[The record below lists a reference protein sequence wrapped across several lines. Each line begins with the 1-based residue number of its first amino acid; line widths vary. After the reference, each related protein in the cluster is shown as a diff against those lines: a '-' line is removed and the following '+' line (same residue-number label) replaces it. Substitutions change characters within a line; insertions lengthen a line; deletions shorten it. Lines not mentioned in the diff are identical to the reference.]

1 MNKVTVVAI
10 VVILALFGGLFAWS
24 SINNQKPEIDLSKYD
39 SSKLIKGD
47 DNNGGIDDHVRGG
60 DINDMKILVVEY
72 ADLQCP
78 GCAAAMP
85 YIHKLYEK
93 YGDRVGFVYRNFP
106 ITGHQNARAAS
117 AAAESAGFQGK
128 YWEMVEIIYANRAE
142 WISEAGDKRTQ
153 VFVDLFKDI
162 APEGDLDK
170 FRSDMGNPNIEK
182 KVNFD
187 YSLGRHKDNVSA
199 TPAFYINGKAVDITK
214 AETTKDLS
222 NAVEDAI
229 IEALKA
235 AGLDTTPLPVDVSN
249 EE

>member
-10 VVILALFGGLFAWS
+10 VVILALFGGLVAWS
-24 SINNQKPEIDLSKYD
+24 SLKNQGMDLSAYD

-47 DNNGGIDDHVRGG
+47 DKNGGIDDHVRGG
-60 DINDMKILVVEY
+60 NVDDMKVLVVEY

-106 ITGHQNARAAS
+106 ITGHQNARAAA

-128 YWEMVEIIYANRAE
+128 YWEMIEAIYANRAE
-142 WISEAGDKRTQ
+142 WLAEAGDKRTQ
-153 VFVDLFKDI
+153 VFVDIFKDV
-162 APEGDLDK
+162 APEGDIEK
-170 FRSDMGNPNIEK
+170 FRSDMGNPKIEE

-187 YSLGRHKDNVSA
+187 YNLGRYKDNITA
-199 TPAFYINGKAVDITK
+199 TPAFYINGKAIDISK
-214 AETTKDLS
+214 ADTTPELS
-222 NAVEDAI
+222 KAVESAI
-229 IEALKA
+229 KEALKA
-235 AGLDTTPLPVDVSN
+235 AGLSTDPLPVDTSDL

>member
-10 VVILALFGGLFAWS
+10 VVILALLGGLFAWTSLNKQEPVVDVS
-24 SINNQKPEIDLSKYD
+24 SYD

-47 DNNGGIDDHVRGG
+47 DKNGGIDDHVRGTTE
-60 DINDMKILVVEY
+60 DPKVLVVEY

-85 YIHKLYEK
+85 HIHKLYEK

-128 YWEMVEIIYANRAE
+128 YWEMVETIYANRAE
-142 WISEAGDKRTQ
+142 WISEVGDKRTN
-153 VFVDLFKDI
+153 VFVDLFKNI
-162 APEGDLDK
+162 APEGDLEK
-170 FRSDMGNPNIEK
+170 FRSDMSNPNIEK

-187 YSLGRHKDNVSA
+187 YSLGREVDKVTA
-199 TPAFYINGKAVDITK
+199 TPAFYINGKVVEIGSA
-214 AETTKDLS
+214 ATTTDMVALIEEAIKSALEE
-222 NAVEDAI
+222 AGIDA
-229 IEALKA
+229 
-235 AGLDTTPLPVDVSN
+235 TPLPVS
-249 EE
+249 E

>member
-10 VVILALFGGLFAWS
+10 VVILALFGGLIAWS
-24 SINNQKPEIDLSKYD
+24 SLNNQQSIDLSAYD

-47 DNNGGIDDHVRGG
+47 ENNGGIDDHVRGG
-60 DINDMKILVVEY
+60 DTEDMKVLVVEY

-106 ITGHQNARAAS
+106 ISGHQNARAAA

-128 YWEMVEIIYANRAE
+128 YWEMVEAIYANRAE
-142 WISEAGDKRTQ
+142 WISESGSKRTQ
-153 VFVDLFKDI
+153 VFVDIFKDV
-162 APEGDLDK
+162 APEGDLEK

-182 KVNFD
+182 KVDFD
-187 YSLGRHKDNVSA
+187 YNIGRYKDVVNA
-199 TPAFYINGKAVDITK
+199 TPAFYINGKVVDMEK
-214 AETTKDLS
+214 ADTTPKLS
-222 NAVEDAI
+222 NIVEEEI
-229 IEALKA
+229 KKALKE
-235 AGLDTTPLPVDVSN
+235 AGLSTDPLPVDSTTT
-249 EE
+249 E

>member
-1 MNKVTVVAI
+1 M
-10 VVILALFGGLFAWS
+10 VILALFGGLLAWS
-24 SINNQKPEIDLSKYD
+24 SLNNQQSDIDYSKYD
-39 SSKLIKGD
+39 SSKLIMGD
-47 DNNGGIDDHVRGG
+47 ENNGGIDDHVRGG
-60 DINDMKILVVEY
+60 DANDMKVLVVEY

-106 ITGHQNARAAS
+106 ITGHQNARAAA

-128 YWEMVEIIYANRAE
+128 YWEMVETIYANRAE
-142 WISEAGDKRTQ
+142 WIAETGDKRTQ

-170 FRSDMGNPNIEK
+170 FRSDMGNPEIEK

-187 YSLGRHKDNVSA
+187 YGLGRHKDNVSA
-199 TPAFYINGKAVDITK
+199 TPAFYINGKAVDITN
-214 AETTKDLS
+214 ADTTPDLS
-222 NAVEDAI
+222 NAVESAI
-229 IEALKA
+229 KDALKE
-235 AGLDTTPLPVDVSN
+235 AGLSTDPLPVDTSDLK
-249 EE
+249 E